1 MATQEQA
8 GILLESGTNEV
19 EILEFYVHGQ
29 SFGINV
35 AKIQEI
41 VKFRQ
46 DLVTQL
52 PEQPPSICGSYL
64 IRNKIYL
71 LVDMSKQLFNI
82 KTDIENKHKNHV
94 VLITEFNKNSTG
106 FLLESVNRIYRCN
119 WNQLTPLSEYA
130 HTNNLSALGTI
141 NIEGRD
147 IIILDLESILS
158 HIVPTF
164 DRLDKMN
171 AKEESQQSAVTKRE
185 HAKIIVAE
193 DSSYIR
199 GRLVT
204 NLKALGYTNIHEF
217 PDGQAAY
224 EYIAERCSEADSQK
238 QNVDS
243 QLNCIITDIEMPRMD
258 GLTLCNRIRQELHL
272 NDLPIIMFSSLVN
285 DQMMHKCK
293 SVGGNAC
300 VNKADAKQLL
310 KSLDYH
316 CLGQYEA

>member
-41 VKFRQ
+41 VQFRQ
-46 DLVTQL
+46 DLVTKM
-52 PEQPPSICGSYL
+52 PEQPASVCGSYL
-64 IRNKIYL
+64 MRDKMYL

-82 KTDIENKHKNHV
+82 NTDVENENKNRV
-94 VLITEFNKNSTG
+94 VLITEFNKSSTG
-106 FLLESVNRIYRCN
+106 FLLESVNRIYRCS

-158 HIVPTF
+158 HVIPTF

-171 AKEESQQSAVTKRE
+171 VEEESKKPAVTKRE
-185 HAKIIVAE
+185 HASIVVAE

-199 GRLVT
+199 EHLIT

-217 PDGQAAY
+217 PDGLAAY
-224 EYIAERCSEADSQK
+224 EYIKERCKEAVSQQ
-238 QNVDS
+238 QNANSILSSIV
-243 QLNCIITDIEMPRMD
+243 TDIEMPRMD